1 MSLLTEILVR
11 AGLARKHTAPP
22 PRREMR
28 DRAKWNFGSL
38 LKADSDPDSMRAYSR
53 LAADNTFKATQT
65 RYAPIR
71 NAVEERLETFVRRDV
86 VSHLEIAREDVFMLH
101 YLEINADRDETLLNE
116 FLDEFKQPARIEW
129 VKRLLASAPE
139 SHVRVDQFLG
149 MDKQFSKEHLAKTDP
164 FEEELTRD
172 AAVSGYRVV
181 LHGRWERQAPSQ
193 PAENTARVAR
203 VPGAGLRLTVHDANE
218 KAAGPAVA
226 RHVDVDRFPA
236 VLGSSSD
243 ADVQISGY
251 YVSARHCTLHWDGH
265 EVSLED
271 HSKNGTWLNGK
282 ALERGNRVALN
293 DAAVMSFGGPEA
305 SDYERFPVVNV
316 QKLAARVA
324 HAGRTPIAPSRA
336 TPIASPHTPISAPK
350 AALAWL
356 AITDATGTAHKVICE
371 LPFRI
376 GRGSDQD
383 YVVPDENAG
392 VSREHLVIEKITE
405 AGAIATNKGVDR
417 NGTFAADQALPQQFE
432 WRFDQEIVL
441 APKWT
446 RASPAHVVLKRA
458 SE

>member
-1 MSLLTEILVR
+1 MSLLTEILVK

-38 LKADSDPDSMRAYSR
+38 LKADSDADSMRAYSR

-86 VSHLEIAREDVFMLH
+86 VSHLEIASEDVFMLH
-101 YLEINADRDETLLNE
+101 YLEINADQDETLLNE
-116 FLDEFKQPARIEW
+116 FLEEFKQPARIEW
-129 VKRLLASAPE
+129 VKRLLAAAPE

-149 MDKQFSKEHLAKTDP
+149 MDKQFSKQHLEKTDA

-181 LHGRWERQAPSQ
+181 LHGRWERQVLQ
-193 PAENTARVAR
+193 PENTARVAR
-203 VPGAGLRLTVHDANE
+203 VAGAGIRLTVHDASE

-226 RHVDVDRFPA
+226 RHVDLDTFPA
-236 VLGSSSD
+236 VLGSASD

-271 HSKNGTWLNGK
+271 HSKNGTWLDGK
-282 ALERGNRVALN
+282 ALQRGSRVALN
-293 DAAVMSFGGPEA
+293 DMAVMSFGGPEA
-305 SDYERFPVVNV
+305 SDHERFPVVHA

-324 HAGRTPIAPSRA
+324 GAGLTPIAPSRA

-350 AALAWL
+350 AALAVL

-376 GRGSDQD
+376 GRGSDQG

-392 VSREHLVIEKITE
+392 VSREHLVIDKITE
-405 AGAIATNKGVDR
+405 SGAIATNKGVDR

-432 WRFDQEIVL
+432 WRFDQELVL
-441 APKWT
+441 ARKWT

-458 SE
+458 GE